1 MSNTEEHNLSE
12 ANRQAGKHQVDE
24 QRQHILD
31 TAEALFL
38 EKGIA
43 NTSMVELARAV
54 GITKV
59 TLYRYFANKDEIAIQ
74 IQIRML
80 KKVRAVVKPTVEEYT
95 REEMKQTV
103 RAHLENYNQLQDA
116 YRFMG
121 MFDQIYLDNPA
132 DKELVAWTK
141 EQLES
146 SDWRDAEH
154 KKGRERYPNPS
165 ERSVISSA
173 LIWFLEKMAL
183 RGELTWA
190 DSSIPVQEHLK
201 IYEEMVITYL
211 EKMESEQ
218 E

>member
-1 MSNTEEHNLSE
+1 MSNPEEYNLSE

-80 KKVRAVVKPTVEEYT
+80 KRVSEVVSPMADEST
-95 REEMKQTV
+95 REGLKETV
-103 RAHLENYNQLQDA
+103 RARLRNFYKLQDA
-116 YRFMG
+116 YRFIG
-121 MFDQIYLDNPA
+121 MFDQIYLDIPSDAVLSN
-132 DKELVAWTK
+132 WTRK
-141 EQLES
+141 QLTS
-146 SDWRDAEH
+146 SDWHNPNRDYARG
-154 KKGRERYPNPS
+154 KYPNPS
-165 ERSVISSA
+165 ERSVIMSS

-190 DSSIPVQEHLK
+190 DSNTPVQEHLK
-201 IYEEMVITYL
+201 IFEEMVITYL